1 MLNTTYNQIRTKL
14 QKLSESQLAELGR
27 NLGMHPD
34 YNEVPEIIVDCAAE
48 YIADMPE
55 LARFIPE

>member
-14 QKLSESQLAELGR
+14 QKLSESQLAELAR
-27 NLGMHPD
+27 NLGLTP
-34 YNEVPEIIVDCAAE
+34 EVHDIPYIVKDLAAE

>member
-1 MLNTTYNQIRTKL
+1 MFNTTYMELRSKLRT
-14 QKLSESQLAELGR
+14 LSDSQLAELAR

-48 YIADMPE
+48 YIADTPE

>member
-1 MLNTTYNQIRTKL
+1 MLKSNYKEIRAKL
-14 QKLSESQLAELGR
+14 QKLTDSQLAELAR

-34 YNEVPEIIVDCAAE
+34 YNEVPDIIVDCAAE

>member
-1 MLNTTYNQIRTKL
+1 MMNATYTEIRTKL
-14 QKLSESQLAELGR
+14 LKLSESQLAELGK

-34 YNEVPEIIVDCAAE
+34 YNEAPDIIVDCAAE
-48 YIADMPE
+48 YITDMPE